1 MTKDEFIKYLVDVL
15 IYPDHFEINKE
26 GNQEFY
32 KNNKWY
38 FIYDRKSDYLCCSY
52 GRVWSIFEEK
62 YGLNY
67 NEIEDLLKDMLKK
80 YFNMETTKVI

>member
-1 MTKDEFIKYLVDVL
+1 MTQDEFIKYLVDIL
-15 IYPDHFEINKE
+15 IYPDNFENNGKY
-26 GNQEFY
+26 QEFY
-32 KNNKWY
+32 KDNKQY
-38 FIYDRKSDYLCCSY
+38 FEYSLKYDILWCSEKN
-52 GRVWSIFEEK
+52 VWNVFEKE